1 MTKELLLHLKQHNQ
15 KRKCNNCR
23 WATFYRKWATALPL
37 VPPTLEHEPEFL
49 QGWTELHDK
58 EAAFQQSKREKRKF
72 EALAYG
78 ALLPRSALRSS
89 KRLRIRLHAA
99 SAAWRARQRRDNI
112 LQPVQPS
119 QQTSEAIRSSCAMSA
134 SLTACRTH
142 A

>member
-15 KRKCNNCR
+15 KRKCNKCR

-37 VPPTLEHEPEFL
+37 VPPTLEHEPELL

-78 ALLPRSALRSS
+78 ALLPDECSEEFKEAAHKVARSLNCVEGASTAGQ
-89 KRLRIRLHAA
+89 HFAA
-99 SAAWRARQRRDNI
+99 RPTFATI
-112 LQPVQPS
+112 LQRQ
-119 QQTSEAIRSSCAMSA
+119 
-134 SLTACRTH
+134 
-142 A
+142 